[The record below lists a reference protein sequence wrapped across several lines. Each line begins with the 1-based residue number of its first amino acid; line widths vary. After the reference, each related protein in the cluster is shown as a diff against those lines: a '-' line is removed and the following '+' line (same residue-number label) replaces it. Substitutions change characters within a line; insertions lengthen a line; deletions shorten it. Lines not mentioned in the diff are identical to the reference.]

1 MGALFQV
8 LFVGLIIFFIY
19 KRDKISGNNKNNK
32 LSEKEKNILI
42 LFSILL
48 VSCLCIYAIYSGLK
62 IKDLF
67 LIVLSFL
74 IIYGIARFFIFLFK
88 FVFGSNNNK
97 AISFSDKKSELEKL
111 FVLKE
116 KGIITEQQFEQ
127 KKSDILNK

>member
-48 VSCLCIYAIYSGLK
+48 VSGLCIYAIYSGLK

-88 FVFGSNNNK
+88 FVFGSNNHK

-111 FVLKE
+111 FALKE

>member
-1 MGALFQV
+1 MGALFQL
-8 LFVGLIIFFIY
+8 LFIGMIIFFIY
-19 KRDKISGNNKNNK
+19 KRDKISSSNK

-48 VSCLCIYAIYSGLK
+48 VSGLCIYAIYSGLK

-74 IIYGIARFFIFLFK
+74 IIYGIARFIIFLFK

-97 AISFSDKKSELEKL
+97 AISFSDKKA
-111 FVLKE
+111 
-116 KGIITEQQFEQ
+116 
-127 KKSDILNK
+127 N